1 METQIPDARLYKWI
15 GNNEGHASEQPRPAN
30 ASGVVAHHE
39 SHGPAP
45 KNATPSAAI
54 DRPAFGSSAL
64 GHKPAFKLQRFLSV
78 TSFLGVAAVIV
89 GLLLFNRHFAF
100 RALMEHET
108 RSNVALTQAFANTH
122 WPQYSAF
129 VEGAQRLGG
138 KEKLLEQPE
147 IARLRADLLRQMKGI
162 SVVKVKIY
170 DLGGLTVFST
180 DAKQIGE
187 DKSKNVGFLSARS
200 GVTASDITFRQS
212 FDAFEQVI
220 NDRNLVFSYIPI
232 RDSATS
238 RIEGVFEVYSDVSE
252 LVAQIEKTQWRIVA
266 AVVGSL
272 SLLYLFLFLLVRRAD
287 RIVSEQS
294 DEERLVSQERLRH
307 QAFHDPLTGLPNRA
321 KFAER
326 LDDAIKGA
334 KRNGRPFAVL
344 FVDLD
349 HFKYVNDSLGH
360 VVGDQLLRAVARR
373 LAD

>member
-15 GNNEGHASEQPRPAN
+15 GNNEGHASEQPQPAN

-45 KNATPSAAI
+45 KNATPGAAI
-54 DRPAFGSSAL
+54 DSPAFGSSAL
-64 GHKPAFKLQRFLSV
+64 GHKPAFKLRRFLSV
-78 TSFLGVAAVIV
+78 ASFLGVAAVIV

-147 IARLRADLLRQMKGI
+147 IARLRADLLRQMKGL

-272 SLLYLFLFLLVRRAD
+272 VVAGGAVIYATDSSSGTRLILGNGPITEQQIRDKLTSDGFSNIQISPQGSLLETIA
-287 RIVSEQS
+287 
-294 DEERLVSQERLRH
+294 
-307 QAFHDPLTGLPNRA
+307 T
-321 KFAER
+321 K
-326 LDDAIKGA
+326 
-334 KRNGRPFAVL
+334 NGRPVRL
-344 FVDLD
+344 EI
-349 HFKYVNDSLGH
+349 DSQSGT
-360 VVGDQLLRAVARR
+360 VFQARG
-373 LAD
+373 ADDDDDD